1 MGLRLTVTSDQCRRL
16 GERSSF
22 VFDGAGGSIGRAH
35 DNHWVL
41 PDPQR
46 YLSAHHAR
54 IQYRHGS
61 YFIEDTST
69 NGLYLNGEEEPLG
82 RRGPQHLRAG
92 DSLRLGEYLV
102 RVAIDSTE
110 AQSAEA
116 SAITPLRHPGSIGER
131 GEGDLV
137 AEFTLKDLLVVP
149 DPDSGAVPRLPENP
163 DLAPLLQDPGLLEF
177 DSGPRA
183 KPRAAPAAPAAPPSR
198 RAPPAAGEAPA
209 DSFWRGAGIDAAQ
222 LPAASQPQLLHVAG
236 LLLREALVGL
246 KDLAATQRKQR
257 QSNGLS
263 TAAEEAEYST
273 LQNLSVEEL
282 LERLLLGHE
291 RHELDAVQ
299 WLRELLSRA
308 RRQDEALLHALGPAL
323 TEFSQHLDP
332 GPQHAERFRSI
343 TDMNGGRLPHLFAE
357 ALARAFREQF
367 VRPAGED

>member
-1 MGLRLTVTSDQCRRL
+1 MSLRLTITSEQCRRL

-22 VFDGAGGSIGRAH
+22 VFEGSGGSIGRAH

-54 IQYRHGS
+54 IQYRHGG

-92 DSLRLGEYLV
+92 DTIRLGEYLV

-116 SAITPLRHPGSIGER
+116 SAITPLRHPGSVEGR
-131 GEGDLV
+131 GEGELV
-137 AEFTLKDLLVVP
+137 AEFKLQDLLVVP
-149 DPDSGAVPRLPENP
+149 DPDSGAVARLPDNQELP
-163 DLAPLLQDPGLLEF
+163 PLLQDPGLLEF
-177 DSGPRA
+177 DSGSRST
-183 KPRAAPAAPAAPPSR
+183 PRAAPAAPLSR
-198 RAPPAAGEAPA
+198 RAPPTAGEVPA

-222 LPAASQPQLLHVAG
+222 LPVATQPQLMHVAG

-257 QSNGLS
+257 QSHGLS

-282 LERLLLGHE
+282 LERLLIGHE

-299 WLRELLSRA
+299 WVRELLTRA
-308 RRQDEALLHALGPAL
+308 RRQDEALLHALRPAL

>member
-22 VFDGAGGSIGRAH
+22 VFEAAGGSIGRAH

-54 IQYRHGS
+54 IQYRHGG

-69 NGLYLNGEEEPLG
+69 NGLYLNGDEEPLG

-92 DSLRLGEYLV
+92 DTLRLGEYLV

-149 DPDSGAVPRLPENP
+149 DPDSGALPRLPDNP

-183 KPRAAPAAPAAPPSR
+183 KPRAAQAAPLSR

-222 LPAASQPQLLHVAG
+222 LPMATQPQLLHVAG

-246 KDLAATQRKQR
+246 KDLAGTQRKQR
-257 QSNGLS
+257 QSHGLS

-343 TDMNGGRLPHLFAE
+343 TEMNGGRLPHLFAE

>member
-1 MGLRLTVTSDQCRRL
+1 MGLRLTITSEQCRRL

-22 VFDGAGGSIGRAH
+22 VFDGSGGSIGRAH

-54 IQYRHGS
+54 IQYRHGG
-61 YFIEDTST
+61 YFIEDTSS
-69 NGLYLNGEEEPLG
+69 NGLYLNNDEAPLG

-92 DSLRLGEYLV
+92 DTLRLGEYLV

-116 SAITPLRHPGSIGER
+116 SAITPLRAPGSVEAPGEA
-131 GEGDLV
+131 DLGT
-137 AEFTLKDLLVVP
+137 ELKLQDLLVVP
-149 DPDSGAVPRLPENP
+149 DPDSGAVPRLKDNQELP
-163 DLAPLLQDPGLLEF
+163 PLLQDPGLLEF

-183 KPRAAPAAPAAPPSR
+183 KPRAQQAAPPSR
-198 RAPPAAGEAPA
+198 RTPATNGEVPA
-209 DSFWRGAGIDAAQ
+209 DSFWRGAGIDATK
-222 LPAASQPQLLHVAG
+222 LPVATQPQLMHVAG
-236 LLLREALVGL
+236 LLLREVLVGL

-257 QSNGLS
+257 QSHGLS

-299 WLRELLSRA
+299 WLRELLARA
-308 RRQDEALLHALGPAL
+308 RRQDEALLQALRPAL

-357 ALARAFREQF
+357 ALARAFREEF
-367 VRPAGED
+367 VRPAAEE